1 MKTYIS
7 LIWKQISTQHAYWQH
22 WKIKYMTKKAKDLK
36 SNYIEQIK
44 QQHNNRQHTWP
55 VEIEIWLVFGDK
67 VKRDRDNY
75 HKITMDSL
83 QDSILIDDSQIVK
96 AIVTKQ
102 YIPKVRVTNITITD
116 AEVYWDSIQE

>member
-1 MKTYIS
+1 
-7 LIWKQISTQHAYWQH
+7 
-22 WKIKYMTKKAKDLK
+22 MTKKAKDLK
-36 SNYIEQIK
+36 NNYIDQIK
-44 QQHNNRQHTWP
+44 QQHNNRQYTWP

-83 QDSILIDDSQIVK
+83 QDSILIDDSQIIK
-96 AIVTKQ
+96 ATVTKQ
-102 YIPKVRVTNITITD
+102 YIPKVRVTNITIID